1 MDKENIVFEESDF
14 TEEELAILRLA
25 FKVTET
31 ILESERIDRYDVDRV
46 NAFYYLKN
54 KLGIYDLVD

>member
-54 KLGIYDLVD
+54 KLGIYDLVN

>member
-1 MDKENIVFEESDF
+1 MDKEKIVFEESDF

>member
-46 NAFYYLKN
+46 NAFYSLKN